1 MTRRTDLGALV
12 AGIALIAYGT
22 LVLLDRVDALDLRF
36 DYFWP
41 LLFATVGSILLALG
55 LTKGRRR

>member
-1 MTRRTDLGALV
+1 MTRRPDLGSLV
-12 AGIALIAYGT
+12 AGVALIAYGS

-41 LLFATVGSILLALG
+41 LLFATVGSILLGLG